1 MTNVAKVAD
10 MAGSTVTKDI
20 SAVVA
25 NSVGIYT
32 VSRERPETPL
42 SRVTISERPMAPPGK
57 DSHS

>member
-42 SRVTISERPMAPPGK
+42 SRVTISEFVE
-57 DSHS
+57 